1 LVKIIAEKAKY
12 AGLRVIRIHST
23 SWPRSI
29 NLHGLPSFG
38 ASSFGHIK
46 RRLPRIHL
54 HGIQAS
60 ESKLQAAESKPAPAS
75 SNLHAS
81 FVTSISTESKHQS
94 LVTSVLHASPS
105 HPPQR
110 DPSIEFRSHQ
120 SSTPV
125 RRIHLQEIQA
135 SHFGHFNPPSTS
147 NWRRSMRSKSH
158 HLRVIH
164 VCCEQWSRMR
174 ARARTNLLQMRCNCQ
189 VRAGARFQ

>member
-1 LVKIIAEKAKY
+1 MKIIAEKAKY
-12 AGLRVIRIHST
+12 AGLRVIRIHRT

-110 DPSIEFRSHQ
+110 DPSIEFWSHQ

-135 SHFGHFNPPSTS
+135 SHFGHFNLHPRPIGGVRCA
-147 NWRRSMRSKSH
+147 RRAITFVLYTFVANNGR
-158 HLRVIH
+158 
-164 VCCEQWSRMR
+164 E
-174 ARARTNLLQMRCNCQ
+174 
-189 VRAGARFQ
+189 